1 MPADGGLRELEN
13 RPQLVHGELVPFEGE
28 QEPAP
33 RGIREGCHLPEKGDR
48 RQTLHPF
55 IRIEGYYESAD
66 KSSVFLAGGMRS
78 SRLRCRK
85 AAGDIVG
92 GPNERSF
99 LFLRH
104 MTFEA
109 SLRRLNEILAALEEQ
124 QVGLDASLKLF
135 EEGVELLR
143 SASAELGR
151 AETKVQML
159 LEKSD
164 GGFELREMDL

>member
-1 MPADGGLRELEN
+1 
-13 RPQLVHGELVPFEGE
+13 
-28 QEPAP
+28 
-33 RGIREGCHLPEKGDR
+33 
-48 RQTLHPF
+48 
-55 IRIEGYYESAD
+55 
-66 KSSVFLAGGMRS
+66 
-78 SRLRCRK
+78 
-85 AAGDIVG
+85 
-92 GPNERSF
+92 
-99 LFLRH
+99 

-109 SLRRLNEILAALEEQ
+109 SLKRLDEILAALEEQ

-159 LEKSD
+159 LEKSS